1 MESPLLSKNEIKFS
15 ISESFTIKGNND
27 NNIRLKISYNEK
39 IIFFEAEEE
48 NVFPKQEFNLYQ
60 SLEQL
65 TKIDR
70 YFRQFDELKE
80 VFEFIKTIISKNN
93 LSVVKEENRMKL
105 KLSNPLINKDI
116 IINLTL
122 KAKDIKSEVE
132 SLIPY
137 INSLNKKID
146 SLENQIKDM
155 KIEFKNQI
163 KDMKIEFENKI
174 KDMKAELDE
183 IKNKF
188 ENKIPNLFQGSQII
202 DDNDKN
208 LIMSWFDKKIISTE
222 LLLNAE
228 INDNFL
234 QAFFSKCINR
244 KNTMIFIR
252 TTDNLRFG
260 GFTSVIWPTNGNSSD
275 KESFVFSLTN
285 RQKYKILNADRA
297 LEVFE
302 GSWISFGPG
311 MDLYLH
317 NRLKTI
323 GGATI
328 KSSYDI
334 PSNKNGFYLN
344 GGKDNFKLS
353 NCEIYQINF

>member
-1 MESPLLSKNEIKFS
+1 MEAPLLSKNEIKFS
-15 ISESFTIKGNND
+15 ISESFTIKGNNE

-65 TKIDR
+65 TKIDK

-93 LSVVKEENRMKL
+93 LSVVKEENNMKL

-132 SLIPY
+132 SPIPY
-137 INSLNKKID
+137 ITSLNKKID

-155 KIEFKNQI
+155 KIEF
-163 KDMKIEFENKI
+163 DNKL

-208 LIMSWFDKKIISTE
+208 IIMSWFDKKIISTE

>member
-70 YFRQFDELKE
+70 YFRQFNKLKE
-80 VFEFIKTIISKNN
+80 VFEFFKAIISKNN
-93 LSVVKEENRMKL
+93 LSVVKEENKMKL

-132 SLIPY
+132 SPIPY
-137 INSLNKKID
+137 ITSLNKKID

-155 KIEFKNQI
+155 KIEF
-163 KDMKIEFENKI
+163 DNKL

-208 LIMSWFDKKIISTE
+208 IIMSWFDKKIISTE

-323 GGATI
+323 GGATS
-328 KSSYDI
+328 KCSYDI
-334 PSNKNGFYLN
+334 PSNKSAFYLN
-344 GGKDNFKLS
+344 GGKDSFKLS

>member
-15 ISESFTIKGNND
+15 ISESFTIKGNNE

-65 TKIDR
+65 TKIDK

-132 SLIPY
+132 SPIPY
-137 INSLNKKID
+137 ITSLNKKID

-155 KIEFKNQI
+155 KIEF
-163 KDMKIEFENKI
+163 DNKL

-208 LIMSWFDKKIISTE
+208 IIMSWFDKKIISTE

-297 LEVFE
+297 IEVFE
-302 GSWISFGPG
+302 GDYSYISFGCG
-311 MDLYLH
+311 NDLFLF
-317 NRLKTI
+317 NRLNTM
-323 GGATI
+323 GGGTCKA
-328 KSSYDI
+328 SYDI
-334 PSNKNGFYLN
+334 PSNMNKFYLN
-344 GGKDNFKLS
+344 GGIQNFKLS

>member
-15 ISESFTIKGNND
+15 TSESFTIKGNND

-137 INSLNKKID
+137 ITSLNKKID

-155 KIEFKNQI
+155 KIEF
-163 KDMKIEFENKI
+163 DNKL

-208 LIMSWFDKKIISTE
+208 IIISWFDKKIISTE

-234 QAFFSKCINR
+234 QAFFSKCRNR

-297 LEVFE
+297 IEVFE

>member
-1 MESPLLSKNEIKFS
+1 METPLLSKNEIKFS
-15 ISESFTIKGNND
+15 ISESFTIKGNNE

-137 INSLNKKID
+137 ITSLNKKID

-155 KIEFKNQI
+155 KIEF
-163 KDMKIEFENKI
+163 DNKL

-208 LIMSWFDKKIISTE
+208 IIMSWFDKKIISTE

>member
-80 VFEFIKTIISKNN
+80 VFEFFKAIISKNN
-93 LSVVKEENRMKL
+93 LSVVKEENKMKL

-132 SLIPY
+132 SPIPY
-137 INSLNKKID
+137 ITSINKKID

-155 KIEFKNQI
+155 KIEF
-163 KDMKIEFENKI
+163 DNKL

-208 LIMSWFDKKIISTE
+208 IIMSWFDKKIISTE

>member
-1 MESPLLSKNEIKFS
+1 METPLLSKNEIKFS
-15 ISESFTIKGNND
+15 ISESFTIKGNNE

-65 TKIDR
+65 TKIDK

-80 VFEFIKTIISKNN
+80 VFEFFKAIISKNN
-93 LSVVKEENRMKL
+93 LSVVKEENKMKL
-105 KLSNPLINKDI
+105 KLSNPSINKDI

-132 SLIPY
+132 SPIPY
-137 INSLNKKID
+137 ITSLNKKID

-155 KIEFKNQI
+155 KIEF
-163 KDMKIEFENKI
+163 DNKL

-208 LIMSWFDKKIISTE
+208 IIMSWFDKKIISTE

-234 QAFFSKCINR
+234 QAFFSNCQNR

>member
-93 LSVVKEENRMKL
+93 LSVVKEENKMKL

-137 INSLNKKID
+137 ITSLNKKID

-155 KIEFKNQI
+155 KIEF
-163 KDMKIEFENKI
+163 DNKL

-208 LIMSWFDKKIISTE
+208 IIMSWFDKKIISTE

-275 KESFVFSLTN
+275 KKSFLFSLTN

>member
-132 SLIPY
+132 SPIPY
-137 INSLNKKID
+137 ITSLNKKID

-155 KIEFKNQI
+155 KIEF
-163 KDMKIEFENKI
+163 DNKL

-208 LIMSWFDKKIISTE
+208 IIMSWFDKKIISTE

-228 INDNFL
+228 INDNFW

>member
-80 VFEFIKTIISKNN
+80 VFEFFKAIISKNN

-132 SLIPY
+132 SPIPY
-137 INSLNKKID
+137 ITSLNKKID

-155 KIEFKNQI
+155 KIEF
-163 KDMKIEFENKI
+163 DNKI
-174 KDMKAELDE
+174 KDMKAE
-183 IKNKF
+183 F
-188 ENKIPNLFQGSQII
+188 ENKIKDIKIELNVPNLFQGSQII
-202 DDNDKN
+202 DNNDKN
-208 LIMSWFDKKIISTE
+208 IIVSWFDKKPTSTE

-234 QAFFSKCINR
+234 QAFFSKCLSR

-252 TTDNLRFG
+252 TTGNLRFG
-260 GFTSVIWPTNGNSSD
+260 GFTSVIWPTKGNASD

>member
-15 ISESFTIKGNND
+15 ISESFTIKGNNE

-132 SLIPY
+132 SPIPY
-137 INSLNKKID
+137 ITSLNKKID

-155 KIEFKNQI
+155 KIEF
-163 KDMKIEFENKI
+163 DNKL

-208 LIMSWFDKKIISTE
+208 IIMSWFDKKIISTE

>member
-93 LSVVKEENRMKL
+93 LSVVKEENKMKL

-132 SLIPY
+132 SPIPY
-137 INSLNKKID
+137 ITSLNKKID

-155 KIEFKNQI
+155 KIEF
-163 KDMKIEFENKI
+163 DNKL

-208 LIMSWFDKKIISTE
+208 IIMSWFDKKIISTE

>member
-27 NNIRLKISYNEK
+27 NKIRLKISYNEK

-80 VFEFIKTIISKNN
+80 VFEFFKAIISKNN
-93 LSVVKEENRMKL
+93 LSVVKEENKMKL

-122 KAKDIKSEVE
+122 KEKDIKSEVE
-132 SLIPY
+132 SPIPY
-137 INSLNKKID
+137 ITSLNKKID

-155 KIEFKNQI
+155 KIEF
-163 KDMKIEFENKI
+163 DNKL

-234 QAFFSKCINR
+234 QAFFSKCMNK

-252 TTDNLRFG
+252 TTGNQRFG

-297 LEVFE
+297 IEVFE

>member
-1 MESPLLSKNEIKFS
+1 METPLLSKNEIKFS

-137 INSLNKKID
+137 ITSLNKKID

-155 KIEFKNQI
+155 KIEF
-163 KDMKIEFENKI
+163 DNKL

-188 ENKIPNLFQGSQII
+188 ENKFPNLFQGSQII

-208 LIMSWFDKKIISTE
+208 IIMSWFDKKIISTE

-297 LEVFE
+297 IEVSE

-334 PSNKNGFYLN
+334 PSNMNNYYLN
-344 GGKDNFKLS
+344 GGIQNFKLS

>member
-15 ISESFTIKGNND
+15 ISESFTIKGNNE

-137 INSLNKKID
+137 INFLNNKID

-155 KIEFKNQI
+155 KIEF
-163 KDMKIEFENKI
+163 DNKL

-208 LIMSWFDKKIISTE
+208 IIMSWFDKKIISTE

>member
-15 ISESFTIKGNND
+15 ISESFAIKGNND

-132 SLIPY
+132 SPIPY
-137 INSLNKKID
+137 ITSLNKKID

-155 KIEFKNQI
+155 KIEF
-163 KDMKIEFENKI
+163 DNKL

-208 LIMSWFDKKIISTE
+208 IIMSWFDKKIISTE

-323 GGATI
+323 GGATS

>member
-1 MESPLLSKNEIKFS
+1 METPLLSKNEIKFS
-15 ISESFTIKGNND
+15 ISESFTIKGNNE

-132 SLIPY
+132 SPIPY
-137 INSLNKKID
+137 ITSLNKKID

-155 KIEFKNQI
+155 KIEF
-163 KDMKIEFENKI
+163 DNKL

-208 LIMSWFDKKIISTE
+208 IIMSWFDKKIISTE

>member
-65 TKIDR
+65 TITDKF
-70 YFRQFDELKE
+70 FRQYDELKE

-132 SLIPY
+132 SPIPY
-137 INSLNKKID
+137 ITSLNKKID

-155 KIEFKNQI
+155 KIEF
-163 KDMKIEFENKI
+163 DNKL

-208 LIMSWFDKKIISTE
+208 IIMSWFDKKIISTE

-323 GGATI
+323 GGATS

-334 PSNKNGFYLN
+334 PSNMNKFYLN
-344 GGKDNFKLS
+344 GGIQNFNLS

>member
-70 YFRQFDELKE
+70 CFRQFDELKE
-80 VFEFIKTIISKNN
+80 VFEFFKAIISKNN

-105 KLSNPLINKDI
+105 KLSNPLINIDI

-122 KAKDIKSEVE
+122 TAKDIKSEVE

-137 INSLNKKID
+137 ITSLNKKID

-155 KIEFKNQI
+155 KIEFY
-163 KDMKIEFENKI
+163 NKL

-208 LIMSWFDKKIISTE
+208 IIMSWFDKKIISTE

-323 GGATI
+323 GGATS

-344 GGKDNFKLS
+344 GGNDRFNLS

>member
-93 LSVVKEENRMKL
+93 LSVVKEENKMKL

-155 KIEFKNQI
+155 KIEF
-163 KDMKIEFENKI
+163 DNKL

-208 LIMSWFDKKIISTE
+208 IIMSWFDKKIISTE

-234 QAFFSKCINR
+234 QAFFSKCQNR

>member
-1 MESPLLSKNEIKFS
+1 MEAPLLSKNEIKFS
-15 ISESFTIKGNND
+15 LSESFTIKGNNE

-65 TKIDR
+65 TKIDK

-93 LSVVKEENRMKL
+93 LSVVKEENKMKL
-105 KLSNPLINKDI
+105 KLSNPSINKDI

-132 SLIPY
+132 SPIPY
-137 INSLNKKID
+137 ITSLNKKID

-155 KIEFKNQI
+155 KIEF
-163 KDMKIEFENKI
+163 DNKL

-208 LIMSWFDKKIISTE
+208 IIMSWFDKKIISTE

-344 GGKDNFKLS
+344 GGNNEFKLS

>member
-93 LSVVKEENRMKL
+93 LSVIKEDNKMKL
-105 KLSNPLINKDI
+105 KLSNPIINKDI

-122 KAKDIKSEVE
+122 KAKGIKSEVE

-137 INSLNKKID
+137 ITSLNKKID

-155 KIEFKNQI
+155 KIEF
-163 KDMKIEFENKI
+163 DNKL

-208 LIMSWFDKKIISTE
+208 IIMSWFDKKIISTE

-297 LEVFE
+297 IGVSE
-302 GSWISFGPG
+302 GSWISFGCG
-311 MDLYLH
+311 NDLYLYKQ
-317 NRLKTI
+317 LKTK
-323 GGATI
+323 GGGTY

-334 PSNKNGFYLN
+334 PNNMNNFYLN
-344 GGKDNFKLS
+344 GGNQNFNLS

>member
-80 VFEFIKTIISKNN
+80 VFEFFKAIISKNN
-93 LSVVKEENRMKL
+93 LSVVKEENKMKL

-137 INSLNKKID
+137 ITSLNKKID

-155 KIEFKNQI
+155 KIEF
-163 KDMKIEFENKI
+163 DNKL

-208 LIMSWFDKKIISTE
+208 IIMSWFDKKIISTE

>member
-1 MESPLLSKNEIKFS
+1 METPLLSKNEIKFS
-15 ISESFTIKGNND
+15 ISESFTIKGNNE

-65 TKIDR
+65 TKIDK

-132 SLIPY
+132 SPIPY
-137 INSLNKKID
+137 ITSLNKKID

-155 KIEFKNQI
+155 KIEF
-163 KDMKIEFENKI
+163 DNKL

>member
-70 YFRQFDELKE
+70 YFRQFNKLKE
-80 VFEFIKTIISKNN
+80 VFEFFKAIISKNN
-93 LSVVKEENRMKL
+93 LSVVKEENKMKL

-132 SLIPY
+132 SPIPY
-137 INSLNKKID
+137 ITSLNKKID

-155 KIEFKNQI
+155 KIEF
-163 KDMKIEFENKI
+163 DNKL

-208 LIMSWFDKKIISTE
+208 IIMSWFDKKIISTE

>member
-132 SLIPY
+132 SPIPY
-137 INSLNKKID
+137 ITSLNKKID

-155 KIEFKNQI
+155 KIEF
-163 KDMKIEFENKI
+163 DNKL

-208 LIMSWFDKKIISTE
+208 IIMSWFDKKIISTE

>member
-1 MESPLLSKNEIKFS
+1 METPLLSKNEIKFS

-70 YFRQFDELKE
+70 CFRQFDELKE
-80 VFEFIKTIISKNN
+80 VFEFFKAIISKNN
-93 LSVVKEENRMKL
+93 LSVVKEENKMKL
-105 KLSNPLINKDI
+105 KLSNPLINIDI

-122 KAKDIKSEVE
+122 TAKDIKSEVE

-137 INSLNKKID
+137 ITSLNKKID

-155 KIEFKNQI
+155 KIEFY
-163 KDMKIEFENKI
+163 NKL

-208 LIMSWFDKKIISTE
+208 IIMSWFDKKIISTE

-323 GGATI
+323 GGATS

-344 GGKDNFKLS
+344 GGNDRFNLS

>member
-65 TKIDR
+65 TKIDK

-137 INSLNKKID
+137 ITSLNKKID

-155 KIEFKNQI
+155 KIEF
-163 KDMKIEFENKI
+163 DNKL

-208 LIMSWFDKKIISTE
+208 IIMSWFDKKIISTE

-234 QAFFSKCINR
+234 QAFFSKCMNK

>member
-1 MESPLLSKNEIKFS
+1 
-15 ISESFTIKGNND
+15 
-27 NNIRLKISYNEK
+27 
-39 IIFFEAEEE
+39 
-48 NVFPKQEFNLYQ
+48 
-60 SLEQL
+60 
-65 TKIDR
+65 
-70 YFRQFDELKE
+70 
-80 VFEFIKTIISKNN
+80 
-93 LSVVKEENRMKL
+93 
-105 KLSNPLINKDI
+105 
-116 IINLTL
+116 
-122 KAKDIKSEVE
+122 
-132 SLIPY
+132 
-137 INSLNKKID
+137 
-146 SLENQIKDM
+146 M

-208 LIMSWFDKKIISTE
+208 IIMSWFDKKIISTE

-317 NRLKTI
+317 NRLQ
-323 GGATI
+323 
-328 KSSYDI
+328 D
-334 PSNKNGFYLN
+334 
-344 GGKDNFKLS
+344 KLLT
-353 NCEIYQINF
+353 

>member
-15 ISESFTIKGNND
+15 ISESFTIKGNNE

-80 VFEFIKTIISKNN
+80 VFEFFKAIISKNN
-93 LSVVKEENRMKL
+93 LSVVKEENKMKL
-105 KLSNPLINKDI
+105 KLSNPSINKDI

-137 INSLNKKID
+137 INSLNNKID

-155 KIEFKNQI
+155 KIEF
-163 KDMKIEFENKI
+163 DNKL

-208 LIMSWFDKKIISTE
+208 IIMSWFDKKIISTE

-297 LEVFE
+297 IEVFE

>member
-1 MESPLLSKNEIKFS
+1 METPLLSKNEIKFS
-15 ISESFTIKGNND
+15 ISESFTIKGNNE

-65 TKIDR
+65 TKIDK

-80 VFEFIKTIISKNN
+80 VFEFFKAIISKNN
-93 LSVVKEENRMKL
+93 LSVVKEENKMKL

-155 KIEFKNQI
+155 KIEF
-163 KDMKIEFENKI
+163 DNKL

-208 LIMSWFDKKIISTE
+208 IIMSWFDKKIISTE

-260 GFTSVIWPTNGNSSD
+260 GFTSVIWPTSGNSSD

>member
-15 ISESFTIKGNND
+15 ISESFTIKGNNE

-80 VFEFIKTIISKNN
+80 VFVFFKAIISKNN
-93 LSVVKEENRMKL
+93 LSVVKEENKMKL
-105 KLSNPLINKDI
+105 KLSNPSINKDI

-137 INSLNKKID
+137 ITSLNKKID

-155 KIEFKNQI
+155 KIEF
-163 KDMKIEFENKI
+163 DNKL

-208 LIMSWFDKKIISTE
+208 IIMSWFDKKIISTE

-234 QAFFSKCINR
+234 QAFFSKCRNR

>member
-1 MESPLLSKNEIKFS
+1 MEAPLLSKNEIKFS
-15 ISESFTIKGNND
+15 ISESFTIKGNNE

-93 LSVVKEENRMKL
+93 LSVVKEENKMKL

-132 SLIPY
+132 SPIPY
-137 INSLNKKID
+137 ITSLNKKID

-155 KIEFKNQI
+155 KIEF
-163 KDMKIEFENKI
+163 DNKL

-208 LIMSWFDKKIISTE
+208 IIMSWFDKKIISTE

>member
-132 SLIPY
+132 SPIPY
-137 INSLNKKID
+137 ITSLNKKID

-155 KIEFKNQI
+155 KIEF
-163 KDMKIEFENKI
+163 DNKL

-208 LIMSWFDKKIISTE
+208 IIMSWFDKKIISTE

-297 LEVFE
+297 IGVSE
-302 GSWISFGPG
+302 GGNYSYISFGCG
-311 MDLYLH
+311 NDLYLY
-317 NRLKTI
+317 NRLKTA
-323 GGATI
+323 GGGTC

-334 PSNKNGFYLN
+334 PSNINDYYLN
-344 GGKDNFKLS
+344 GGNNHFKLS
-353 NCEIYQINF
+353 NCEIYHINF

>member
-132 SLIPY
+132 SPIPY
-137 INSLNKKID
+137 ITSLNKKID

-155 KIEFKNQI
+155 KIEF
-163 KDMKIEFENKI
+163 DNKL

-208 LIMSWFDKKIISTE
+208 IIMSWFDKKIISTE

-285 RQKYKILNADRA
+285 RQKYKILNADSA
-297 LEVFE
+297 IGVNE
-302 GSWISFGPG
+302 GSWISFGYG
-311 MDLYLH
+311 SDLYLY
-317 NRLKTI
+317 NRLKTE
-323 GGATI
+323 GGGTNQV
-328 KSSYDI
+328 SYDI
-334 PSNKNGFYLN
+334 PRNINGFYLN
-344 GGKDNFKLS
+344 GGSNRFNLS

>member
-27 NNIRLKISYNEK
+27 NKIRLKISYNEK

-48 NVFPKQEFNLYQ
+48 NVFPKQEFNLYK

-93 LSVVKEENRMKL
+93 LSVVKEENKMKL

-132 SLIPY
+132 SPIPY
-137 INSLNKKID
+137 ITSLNKKID

-155 KIEFKNQI
+155 KIEF
-163 KDMKIEFENKI
+163 DNKL

-208 LIMSWFDKKIISTE
+208 IIMSWFDKKIISTE